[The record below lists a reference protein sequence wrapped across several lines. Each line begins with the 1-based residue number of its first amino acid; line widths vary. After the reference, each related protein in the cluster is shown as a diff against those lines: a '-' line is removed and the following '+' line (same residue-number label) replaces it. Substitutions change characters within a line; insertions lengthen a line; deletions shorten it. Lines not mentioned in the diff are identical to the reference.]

1 MASSS
6 IFEIGLTGLNA
17 AQAGL
22 NTTGHN
28 IANAATAGFH
38 RQNAIQSTQ
47 QPQQTGSGFFGKG
60 VRVDT
65 VLRTYSQFLDNAVLQ
80 AQTQD
85 SYLQAYQSQI
95 NQIDNLLADPNAGL
109 SPALQSFF
117 SAVQDVASN
126 PASVPSRQSLISQA
140 QALQSRFA
148 AFSSRLADIRTG
160 LNRQIADTTSQINTT
175 AQDLAAINDQILTTQ
190 ANATQPPNDLLDK
203 RDQLISDLN
212 KLIKTSVVKDTNG
225 SVSVFI
231 GNGQTLVLGAQ
242 SFTLSAAPSSADPAN
257 YDISYSAN
265 GTTIPLNSTSLAGGS
280 LGALLAFRSETLDSV
295 QNNLGRVATVLA
307 QTFND
312 QHTLGQDLNGALGQ
326 NFFNVPAAQVTVNAN
341 NAGTAAIT
349 ASNSAVGALT
359 ASDYRLSFNAGIW
372 TLTRLTDNTQTTFAA
387 FPQTIDGV
395 TLNLASGAASNGD
408 SFLIQPTR
416 NGARDISVA
425 LSDPALV
432 AAAAPIR
439 TASAVANTGDASI
452 APGTVNIPPPPDANL
467 QQTVTITF
475 TSATTFDVNG
485 TGTGNPAGVAYT
497 SGANITYNGW
507 TTQITGTPR
516 AGDTFT
522 IARNISGVADN
533 RNALLLTALQT
544 TNTVANGTA
553 NYQSAYSLVVS
564 SVGNRAREIHVQ
576 SDAQTAL
583 VQQTT
588 AAQQSVSGV
597 NLDEEAANLIRF
609 QQAYQASGRVLQIA
623 SKLFDTILGIGS

>member
-65 VLRTYSQFLDNAVLQ
+65 VLRTYSQFLENAVLQ

-148 AFSSRLADIRTG
+148 AFSSRLADIRAG

-190 ANATQPPNDLLDK
+190 ASATQPPNDLLDK

-242 SFTLSAAPSSADPAN
+242 SFSLSAAPSSADPAN

-265 GTTIPLNSTSLAGGS
+265 GTTIPLNPTSLAGGS

-295 QNNLGRVATVLA
+295 QNNLGRVAIVLA

-349 ASNSAVGALT
+349 ATNSAVGALT

-372 TLTRLTDNTQTTFAA
+372 TLQRLTDNTQTTFAA

-452 APGTVNIPPPPDANL
+452 APGTVNTPPPPDANL

-522 IARNISGVADN
+522 IARNTSGVADN

-623 SKLFDTILGIGS
+623 SKLFDTVLGIGS

>member
-28 IANAATAGFH
+28 IANAATCRISSAERDH
-38 RQNAIQSTQ
+38 EHASSRSR
-47 QPQQTGSGFFGKG
+47 P
-60 VRVDT
+60 VRVSSARACAWT
-65 VLRTYSQFLDNAVLQ
+65 PCCARTASFSTTRVLQ

-95 NQIDNLLADPNAGL
+95 NQIDNLLADPNAVCRRTAIVLLGG
-109 SPALQSFF
+109 PGC
-117 SAVQDVASN
+117 ASN
-126 PASVPSRQSLISQA
+126 PSSVPSRQSLISQA

-175 AQDLAAINDQILTTQ
+175 AARPRRHQRSNPDAPGQ
-190 ANATQPPNDLLDK
+190 ATQPPNDLLDK

-257 YDISYSAN
+257 YDISYSAKRHDHPAQLDFACRRLAR
-265 GTTIPLNSTSLAGGS
+265 GAPGFPQRDPGQRAEQPRPGGDRSGADLQRSTH
-280 LGALLAFRSETLDSV
+280 F
-295 QNNLGRVATVLA
+295 
-307 QTFND
+307 
-312 QHTLGQDLNGALGQ
+312 GQDLNGALGQ

-553 NYQSAYSLVVS
+553 KLPERLQSGGEQRGQS
-564 SVGNRAREIHVQ
+564 RARD
-576 SDAQTAL
+576 SRAKRCADRT
-583 VQQTT
+583 
-588 AAQQSVSGV
+588 G
-597 NLDEEAANLIRF
+597 
-609 QQAYQASGRVLQIA
+609 ASRRPPLSNRCRA
-623 SKLFDTILGIGS
+623 STSKRRPPI

>member
-22 NTTGHN
+22 STTSHN
-28 IANAATAGFH
+28 IANASTAGFH

-47 QPQQTGSGFFGKG
+47 QPQQTGSGFLGKG

-117 SAVQDVASN
+117 SGVQDVASN
-126 PASVPSRQSLISQA
+126 PSSVPSRQALISQA
-140 QALQSRFA
+140 QALQARFQ
-148 AFSSRLADIRTG
+148 AFSARLTDIRSG
-160 LNRQIADTTSQINTT
+160 LNRQISDTTSQINGT
-175 AQDLAAINDQILTTQ
+175 AKDLANINDQIIKSQ
-190 ANATQPPNDLLDK
+190 SSDTQPPNDLLDK
-203 RDQLISDLN
+203 RDQLIADLN
-212 KLIKTSVVKDTNG
+212 KLVRASVVKDANG
-225 SVSVFI
+225 TVNVFI
-231 GNGQTLVLGAQ
+231 GTGQTLVLGTQ
-242 SFTLSAAPSSADPAN
+242 SFTLSAAASAADPSN
-257 YDISYSAN
+257 FDISYSAN
-265 GTTIPLNSTSLAGGS
+265 GVAIPLNPASLQGGS

-295 QNNLGRVATVLA
+295 QNNLGRVAVVLA

-312 QHTLGQDLNGALGQ
+312 QHNLGQDLNGALGQ
-326 NFFNVPAAQVTVNAN
+326 NFFNVPVAQVQSNAN
-341 NAGTAAIT
+341 NGGTAAIT
-349 ASNSAVGALT
+349 ATNSAVGALT
-359 ASDYRLSFNAGIW
+359 GSDYRLSFNAGNW
-372 TLTRLTDNTQTTFAA
+372 TLQRLTDNTQTTFTT
-387 FPQTIDGV
+387 FPQTVDGV
-395 TLNLASGAASNGD
+395 TLNLASGAANNGD
-408 SFLIQPTR
+408 SYLIQPTR

-439 TASAVANTGDASI
+439 TASAVANTGNAVI
-452 APGTVNIPPPPDANL
+452 TPGTVNTPPPPNANL
-467 QQTVTITF
+467 QQTVTLTF

-485 TGTGNPAGVAYT
+485 TGTGNPTGVAYV
-497 SGANITYNGW
+497 SGGNITYNGW
-507 TTQITGTPR
+507 TAQITGTPR
-516 AGDTFT
+516 TGDTFT
-522 IARNISGVADN
+522 IARNTNGVADN

-553 NYQSAYSLVVS
+553 NYQSAYSLLVS
-564 SVGNRAREIHVQ
+564 DVGNRSREIQVQ

-588 AAQQSVSGV
+588 SAQQSMSGV

-623 SKLFDTILGIGS
+623 SKLFDTVLGISS

>member
-28 IANAATAGFH
+28 IANAATPGFH
-38 RQNAIQSTQ
+38 RQSAIPSTQ

-65 VLRTYSQFLDNAVLQ
+65 VLRTYSQFLDTAVLQ

-85 SYLQAYQSQI
+85 NYLQTYQSQI
-95 NQIDNLLADPNAGL
+95 NQIDNLLADPNSGL

-126 PASVPSRQSLISQA
+126 PSSVPSRQSLISQA
-140 QALQSRFA
+140 QALQSRFQ
-148 AFSSRLADIRTG
+148 AFSSRLTEIRGG
-160 LNRQIADTTSQINTT
+160 LNREMVDTTEQINST
-175 AQDLAAINDQILTTQ
+175 AADLAQINDQIIKSQ
-190 ANATQPPNDLLDK
+190 ASETQPPNDLLDK
-203 RDQLISDLN
+203 RDELISDLN
-212 KLIKTSVVKDTNG
+212 KLVRTSVVKDARGTVN
-225 SVSVFI
+225 VFI
-231 GNGQTLVLGAQ
+231 GNGQTLVLGTQ
-242 SFTLSAAPSSADPAN
+242 SFTLSAAASVTDPAN
-257 YDISYSAN
+257 YDITYQAN
-265 GTTIPLNSTSLAGGS
+265 GLTLPLNSASLQGGS
-280 LGALLAFRSETLDSV
+280 LGALLAFRSQTLDPV

-312 QHTLGQDLNGALGQ
+312 QHKLGQDLNGALGQ
-326 NFFNVPAAQVTVNAN
+326 NFFNVPAGQVVSNSN
-341 NAGTAAIT
+341 NAGTAVIT
-349 ASNSAVGALT
+349 TSNTAVGALT
-359 ASDYRLSFNAGIW
+359 GSDYRLSFSAGNW
-372 TLTRLTDNTQTTFAA
+372 SLLRLTDNNLTTFTT
-387 FPQTIDGV
+387 FPQTVDGV
-395 TLNLASGAASNGD
+395 TLNSPSGTASNGD

-416 NGARDISVA
+416 NGARDITVA

-439 TASAVANTGDASI
+439 TALTVANTGDATI
-452 APGTVNIPPPPDANL
+452 APGTVNSPPPPNANL
-467 QQTVTITF
+467 LNTVTITF
-475 TSATTFDVNG
+475 ASATTFDVNG

-497 SGANITYNGW
+497 SGGNITYNGW

-522 IARNISGVADN
+522 IARNTSGVSDN

-553 NYQSAYSLVVS
+553 NYQSAYSQLVS
-564 SVGNRAREIHVQ
+564 SVGNRAREINVQ
-576 SDAQTAL
+576 RDAQTAL

-588 AAQQSVSGV
+588 SAQQSLSGV
-597 NLDEEAANLIRF
+597 NLDEEAANLIRY
-609 QQAYQASGRVLQIA
+609 QQAYQASGKVLQIA
-623 SKLFDTILGIGS
+623 SQLFDTVLGIGS

>member
-38 RQNAIQSTQ
+38 RQNAVTSTQ

-126 PASVPSRQSLISQA
+126 PSSVPSRQSLISQA

-148 AFSSRLADIRTG
+148 SFSSRLDDIRIG
-160 LNRQIADTTSQINTT
+160 LNRQITDTTSQINTT
-175 AQDLAAINDQILTTQ
+175 AQDLAAINDQILRTQ
-190 ANATQPPNDLLDK
+190 GSDTQPPNDLLDK

-225 SVSVFI
+225 AVSVFI
-231 GNGQTLVLGAQ
+231 GNGQTLVLGSQ
-242 SFTLSAAPSSADPAN
+242 SFTLSAAPSPADPAN
-257 YDISYSAN
+257 YDLSYSAN
-265 GTTIPLNSTSLAGGS
+265 GTTIPLNPTSLSGGS
-280 LGALLAFRSETLDSV
+280 LGALLAFRSETLDDV
-295 QNNLGRVATVLA
+295 QNKLGRVAVVLA

-312 QHTLGQDLNGALGQ
+312 QHRLGQDLNGALGQ
-326 NFFNVPAAQVTVNAN
+326 DFFNVPAAQVTVNAN
-341 NAGTAAIT
+341 NGGTAAIT
-349 ASNSAVGALT
+349 ATNSAVGALT
-359 ASDYRLSFNAGIW
+359 GSDYRLSFNAGNW

-395 TLNLASGAASNGD
+395 TLNLAGAANNGD

-416 NGARDISVA
+416 NGARDISVT

-439 TASAVANTGDASI
+439 TASAVANTGNANI
-452 APGTVNIPPPPDANL
+452 APGTVNSPPPPDVNL

-475 TSATTFDVNG
+475 TSATTFDVSG
-485 TGTGNPAGVAYT
+485 TGTGNPVGVAYT
-497 SGANITYNGW
+497 SGANITFNGW

-522 IARNISGVADN
+522 IARNTSGVADN

-564 SVGNRAREIHVQ
+564 SVGNRAREINVQ